1 MEPNPLNSFE
11 RKAYRSTFADGLW
24 DVMLGSVVLLFA
36 LAPLLSEKLGDFW
49 SSMIFLPF
57 WGLIYLIIRLLRK
70 NVVAPRLGTV
80 TFGRERQQK
89 IKKITRIMLFANI
102 LILIIGI
109 IAAVAIGFLPPQW
122 PIITFSGIIL
132 LLFYMAA
139 YLLDYPRLYFYG
151 TLLFAAPLIGE
162 WLFANYGI
170 AHHGFPLVFGVSAG
184 LIIAIG
190 LIQFFRILTIAPV
203 TETPFTGA

>member
-1 MEPNPLNSFE
+1 MEPNQLKSFE
-11 RKAYRSTFADGLW
+11 RKAYRSTYADGLW

-70 NVVAPRLGTV
+70 NIVAPRLGIV

-89 IKKITRIMLFANI
+89 IKKTTRIMLFANI
-102 LILIIGI
+102 LILMIGI
-109 IAAVAIGFLPPQW
+109 IAAVATGFFPPQW
-122 PIITFSGIIL
+122 PIIIFSVIIL
-132 LLFYMAA
+132 LLFYIAA

-151 TLLFAAPLIGE
+151 TLLFAAPLVGE
-162 WLFANYGI
+162 WLYTNYGI
-170 AHHGFPLVFGVSAG
+170 AHHGFPLVFGISAG
-184 LIIAIG
+184 LILSIG
-190 LIQFFRILTIAPV
+190 GIQFFRMLTIAPA
-203 TETPFTGA
+203 TDTPFTGA